1 MRVSERTFRVVTRF
15 VRYGHE
21 FVVSYSKVSVKSQ
34 LCFKALRDDGHSV
47 LSCNIDNLHDI
58 LRRVRI
64 DHDAIRTSYPKVTQM
79 SADQLLVSEWRGVP
93 G

>member
-1 MRVSERTFRVVTRF
+1 MVMR
-15 VRYGHE
+15 E

-34 LCFKALRDDGHSV
+34 LRFKALRDYGRSV
-47 LSCNIDNLHDI
+47 LSCNVDNLHDI
-58 LRRVRI
+58 LSQVRI

-79 SADQLLVSEWRGVP
+79 SADQVLVSEWRGVP